1 VVVYALATLGATRLL
16 FFSGHREVAAW
27 EEPPLSSIITIDWGE
42 VNKPVRYLKI
52 LAAAGLQGIINQAQQ
67 MPVVAQLCSEDDVE
81 RFSSEYRR
89 FAYGE
94 CQLGGRAVQRLTIG
108 QGMLRGVTLL
118 LSCVDLM
125 RKDDMTRSSR
135 ILTSV
140 KSAVQIPALRSPQS
154 SGTVHAVRQL
164 PVQLPIMAIDCDVVL
179 LSEIQAEDRQPR
191 LLVVKDRHLVNL
203 LTACHDLLWSATQI
217 DIELTP
223 MDPIPEHLKDLI
235 VELAAGA
242 TSATA
247 ARNLHM
253 SGRTVSR
260 RISEIFD
267 RLGAKSPFQA
277 GVIAARRWLI

>member
-135 ILTSV
+135 ILTHPHLSQIGR
-140 KSAVQIPALRSPQS
+140 SNPRPAIPAVKWHCSCCSTTP
-154 SGTVHAVRQL
+154 GPAANHGH
-164 PVQLPIMAIDCDVVL
+164 
-179 LSEIQAEDRQPR
+179 R
-191 LLVVKDRHLVNL
+191 L
-203 LTACHDLLWSATQI
+203 
-217 DIELTP
+217 
-223 MDPIPEHLKDLI
+223 
-235 VELAAGA
+235 
-242 TSATA
+242 
-247 ARNLHM
+247 
-253 SGRTVSR
+253 
-260 RISEIFD
+260 
-267 RLGAKSPFQA
+267 
-277 GVIAARRWLI
+277 